1 MRSVNECFDNVKE
14 DYFKFL
20 NKEKIL
26 GKSKAEKIKSLK
38 KIYIHISF
46 WIENKYRKSEKSNS
60 SQNLQF
66 SWPRGPIL
74 WETASYM

>member
-38 KIYIHISF
+38 TVSYTHL
-46 WIENKYRKSEKSNS
+46 RAH
-60 SQNLQF
+60 
-66 SWPRGPIL
+66 
-74 WETASYM
+74 ET